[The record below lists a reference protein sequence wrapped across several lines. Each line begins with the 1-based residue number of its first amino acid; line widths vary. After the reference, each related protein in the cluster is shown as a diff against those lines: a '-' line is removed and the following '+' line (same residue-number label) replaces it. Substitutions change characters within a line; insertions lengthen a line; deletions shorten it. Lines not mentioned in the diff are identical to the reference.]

1 MTNRR
6 FNIGRQGEQLMN
18 ENLFNAYNRIKYI
31 GNGLNVPIQQ
41 YQSPIPDYSLWINR
55 ATGNDVLNVYNQAS
69 RTWNPAFKGYYHPIN
84 LKEQPLYPVDGQLF
98 IDGNG
103 VLRYYEDKQWKVVG
117 AASADDLSSML
128 MGIDNFLI
136 MPDMSPLTG
145 TQRDYVVPSAAVG
158 KLFDNK
164 KFIPKDEYY
173 DRSIRI
179 IYPIT
184 DGAVPK
190 EKVSWVHVNPAFL
203 YDTRKRLIRITDS
216 IKSNNYFIS
225 TPTTNTE
232 FYGYKLGNPAG
243 TLLRYIQDYSNDEN
257 ISSESTDTISDYRIV
272 NGGIQ
277 LLNSATL
284 LYDFIYAITY
294 KFDTIESSVGSVLT
308 GSSIIGDNNQVYVG
322 QIAGFPLVFLG
333 GLYYEQGEYIYN
345 AREGTLTFE
354 GANISNDMDLTVA
367 AFADVVR
374 YPAQGEYEGLE
385 RQQRPPFDVTVIK
398 DNVDSEG
405 NIVIQHE
412 YLKQAKNFKHPI
424 AFVQGIATLYDTD
437 YGITDEIELDA
448 DLGQIKVFNF
458 GPIEDG
464 DEVKILVADIGDAK
478 LSSGY
483 TKTTTIGDKKV
494 GRIEDNRIT
503 DDKKYLVFINGIC
516 TAPSDH
522 EVYNGYIEIDN
533 LLEDTQYIL
542 MSLDKGN
549 TGIDLLFDS
558 TVAYYTF
565 QIDDHNEAS
574 VYNDCNMVTSY
585 ITSDDDSGINGLL
598 MDRTAIQKKSIGEE
612 TYSTGEIL
620 LLRDFADEDAS
631 TYVYKIF
638 NVNGDY
644 QWTTYAEKYGNDEM
658 LKLDQ
663 MLVQLN
669 GPGSVSIIS
678 NSQIKNKKITY
689 YAYSYADE
697 TDEPILKGTDT
708 YKYAVKDHI
717 ADTTIPETQDFY
729 VRRTHYYSPIGKGI
743 LGTYVN
749 GIQVRSYDDENVEC
763 KYHIPTH
770 TNINFKKTWG
780 NKCDLYN
787 LIKTINDTTTVDQLI
802 EMKNGEFSEELK
814 DYSITDSLL
823 ARFKSL
829 HNALIEMENNNPL
842 NYFVERIEQGE
853 AFSANRDWC
862 TFANRYTP
870 FTNTYT
876 SNSYIGPGNVDIYLN
891 GVMLD
896 RSSYSIFDSCNVIL
910 NDLDVAGGSDE
921 FDFDDSKSHRLI
933 KYYIKHYDPDTDK
946 TIGEVKRFYC
956 ETPDEVL
963 IEYRPDTSLR
973 KTSYEIKEVTYDTGV
988 LPYEDYEFPNS
999 LINSKDEIKI
1009 WIDGILYT
1017 GGYEIKNK
1025 DIVLKNSPLQPDP
1038 IRLYFDTHPDTYREW
1053 KKDNGE
1059 YTYRRSRI
1067 IFEWR

>member
-41 YQSPIPDYSLWINR
+41 YQAPIPDYSLWINR

-69 RTWNPAFKGYYHPIN
+69 RTWTPAFEGYYHPIN
-84 LKEQPLYPVDGQLF
+84 LKEQPLYPVEGQLF

-128 MGIDNFLI
+128 MGISNFLI
-136 MPDMSPLTG
+136 MPNMSQLTG
-145 TQRDYVVPSAAVG
+145 TARDYVVPSAAVG

-164 KFIPKDEYY
+164 KFIPKDEYNEA
-173 DRSIRI
+173 SGIRI
-179 IYPIT
+179 IYPRT
-184 DGAVPK
+184 DGSAPE

-203 YDTRKRLIRITDS
+203 CGARKRLIKVLD
-216 IKSNNYFIS
+216 KDNYFIS

-243 TLLRYIQDYSNDEN
+243 TLLRYMQDYGNNES
-257 ISSESTDTISDYRIV
+257 ISSDSTDTISDYRIV
-272 NGGIQ
+272 NQGIQ
-277 LLNSATL
+277 LLNNGRKF
-284 LYDFIYAITY
+284 DFIYAITY
-294 KFDTIESSVGSVLT
+294 KFDTIESSVGNVLT
-308 GSSIIGDNNQVYVG
+308 GSSTIGDNNQVYVG

-333 GLYYEQGEYIYN
+333 GLYYEQGEYVYD

-374 YPAQGEYEGLE
+374 YTLVEYPDTE
-385 RQQRPPFDVTVIK
+385 RQQRPPFDVTVTK
-398 DNVDSEG
+398 DNIDSEG
-405 NIVIQHE
+405 NIVVQHE
-412 YLKQAKNFKHPI
+412 YLKQAKEFKHPI
-424 AFVQGIATLYDTD
+424 AFVQGVAALYDAD
-437 YGITDEIELDA
+437 YGITDEIELDG

-458 GPIEDG
+458 GPIEDN
-464 DEVKILVADIGDAK
+464 DEVKIMIADIGDAK

-483 TKTTTIGDKKV
+483 TKTTTVGDKKV
-494 GRIEDNRIT
+494 GRIEDDRIT

-522 EVYNGYIEIDN
+522 EVYNGYIEIDD

-558 TVAYYTF
+558 TVAYFTF
-565 QIDDHNEAS
+565 QIDDHNQAS

-585 ITSDDDSGINGLL
+585 VTSADDSINGLL
-598 MDRTAIQKKSIGEE
+598 LDRLSIQAKSIGEE

-620 LLRDFADEDAS
+620 SLRDFADEDAS

-638 NVNGDY
+638 NANGDY
-644 QWTTYAEKYGNDEM
+644 QWTTYEQEYGNAEM
-658 LKLDQ
+658 LQLDQ

-678 NSQIKNKKITY
+678 NDKLKGKNITY

-717 ADTTIPETQDFY
+717 ADTTIPDIQDFY
-729 VRRTHYYSPIGKGI
+729 VRRTHFYSPIGKGI

-749 GIQVRSYDDENVEC
+749 GVQVRSYDDEHVEC

-780 NKCDLYN
+780 NQCDLYD
-787 LIKTINDTTTVDQLI
+787 LIKAIDDTTTIDKLI
-802 EMKNGEFSEELK
+802 DMKNGEFSEELK

-829 HNALIEMENNNPL
+829 HNALIEMETNNPL

-853 AFSANRDWC
+853 SFSVNRDWC

-870 FTNTYT
+870 FNNTYT
-876 SNSYIGPGNVDIYLN
+876 SNSYIGPGMVDIYLN

-921 FDFDDSKSHRLI
+921 FDFDDSDSHRLI
-933 KYYIKHYDPDTDK
+933 KYYIKKYDPDTNR

-973 KTSYEIKEVTYDTGV
+973 KTSYEIKEVTYDTSV

-999 LINSKDEIKI
+999 LINTKDEIKI

-1025 DIVLKNSPLQPDP
+1025 DIILKNSPLQTDP
-1038 IRLYFDTHPDTYREW
+1038 IRLYFDTHPDTYKEW

-1059 YTYRRSRI
+1059 YIYRRSRI

>member
-41 YQSPIPDYSLWINR
+41 YQSPILDYSLWINR

-69 RTWNPAFKGYYHPIN
+69 RTWSPAFEGYYHPIN
-84 LKEQPLYPVDGQLF
+84 LKEQPLYPVEGQLF
-98 IDGNG
+98 IDSNG

-128 MGIDNFLI
+128 MGISNFLI
-136 MPDMSPLTG
+136 IPDMSSLTG
-145 TQRDYVVPSAAVG
+145 TTRDYVVPSTAVG

-173 DRSIRI
+173 EASGIRI
-179 IYPIT
+179 IYPRE
-184 DGAVPK
+184 DGSAPE

-203 YDTRKRLIRITDS
+203 YGARKRLIKVLD
-216 IKSNNYFIS
+216 KDNYFIS
-225 TPTTNTE
+225 TPTVNTE

-243 TLLRYIQDYSNDEN
+243 TLLRYMQDYSNNKN
-257 ISSESTDTISDYRIV
+257 ISSDSTDTISDYRIV
-272 NGGIQ
+272 NQGIQ
-277 LLNSATL
+277 LLNKAKE
-284 LYDFIYAITY
+284 YDFIYAITY
-294 KFDTIESSVGSVLT
+294 KFDTIESSAGNVLT
-308 GSSIIGDNNQVYVG
+308 GSSTIGDNNQVYVG
-322 QIAGFPLVFLG
+322 QIAGFPLVFLSG
-333 GLYYEQGEYIYN
+333 MYFEQGEYVYD
-345 AREGTLTFE
+345 AKEGTLTFE
-354 GANISNDMDLTVA
+354 NTDITNDIDLTVA

-374 YPAQGEYEGLE
+374 YTLAEYPETE
-385 RQQRPPFDVTVIK
+385 RQQRPPFDVTVTKNNI
-398 DNVDSEG
+398 DSEG
-405 NIVIQHE
+405 NIVVQHE
-412 YLKQAKNFKHPI
+412 YLKQAKDFKHPI
-424 AFVQGIATLYDTD
+424 AFVQGVATLYDTD
-437 YGITDEIELDA
+437 YGITDEIEIDA

-458 GPIEDG
+458 GPIEDN
-464 DEVKILVADIGDAK
+464 DKVKIMVADIGDAEM
-478 LSSGY
+478 SG
-483 TKTTTIGDKKV
+483 
-494 GRIEDNRIT
+494 GRIIDNKIVDSRIT

-522 EVYNGYIEIDN
+522 EVYNGYIEIDDLTIEN
-533 LLEDTQYIL
+533 LAKEDIPQYIL

-585 ITSDDDSGINGLL
+585 VTSADDSINGLL
-598 MDRTAIQKKSIGEE
+598 LDRLSIQTKSIGEE

-620 LLRDFADEDAS
+620 SLRDYADEDAS

-638 NVNGDY
+638 NANGDY
-644 QWTTYAEKYGNDEM
+644 QWTTYEEQYSNAEM
-658 LKLDQ
+658 LQLDQ

-678 NSQIKNKKITY
+678 NDKLKGKNITY
-689 YAYSYADE
+689 YAYTYADE

-717 ADTTIPETQDFY
+717 ADTTIPNMQDFY
-729 VRRTHYYSPIGKGI
+729 VRRTYFYTPTGKGI
-743 LGTYVN
+743 LGTYIN
-749 GIQVRSYDDENVEC
+749 GIQVRSYDDEHVEC

-770 TNINFKKTWG
+770 ANINFKKTWG
-780 NKCDLYN
+780 NQCDLYN
-787 LIKTINDTTTVDQLI
+787 LIKTIDDTTTIDKLI

-829 HNALIEMENNNPL
+829 HNALIEMETSNPL
-842 NYFVERIEQGE
+842 SYFVERIEQGE
-853 AFSANRDWC
+853 SFSVNRDWC
-862 TFANRYTP
+862 TFADRYTP
-870 FTNTYT
+870 FNNTYT
-876 SNSYIGPGNVDIYLN
+876 SNSYIGPGMVDVYLN

-921 FDFDDSKSHRLI
+921 FDFDDLDSHRLI
-933 KYYIKHYDPDTDK
+933 KYYIKKYDPDTNK
-946 TIGEVKRFYC
+946 IIGEVKRFYC

-999 LINSKDEIKI
+999 LINTKDEIKI

-1025 DIVLKNSPLQPDP
+1025 DIILKNSPLQTDP
-1038 IRLYFDTHPDTYREW
+1038 IRLYFDTHPDTYKEW
-1053 KKDNGE
+1053 RKNNGE

>member
-41 YQSPIPDYSLWINR
+41 YQAPIPDYSLWINR

-69 RTWNPAFKGYYHPIN
+69 RTWSPAFEGYYHPIN
-84 LKEQPLYPVDGQLF
+84 LKEQPLYPVEGQLF

-128 MGIDNFLI
+128 MGISNFLI

-145 TQRDYVVPSAAVG
+145 TARDYVVPSAAVG

-164 KFIPKDEYY
+164 KFIPKDEYNEA
-173 DRSIRI
+173 SGIRI
-179 IYPIT
+179 IYPRT
-184 DGAVPK
+184 DESAPE

-203 YDTRKRLIRITDS
+203 CGARKRLIKVLD
-216 IKSNNYFIS
+216 KDNYFIS

-243 TLLRYIQDYSNDEN
+243 TLLRYMQDYGNNES
-257 ISSESTDTISDYRIV
+257 ISSDSTDTISDYRIV
-272 NGGIQ
+272 NQGIQ
-277 LLNSATL
+277 LLNDGRKF
-284 LYDFIYAITY
+284 DFIYAITY
-294 KFDTIESSVGSVLT
+294 KFDTIESSVGNVLT
-308 GSSIIGDNNQVYVG
+308 GSSTIGDNNQVYVG

-333 GLYYEQGEYIYN
+333 GLYYEQGEYVYD

-374 YPAQGEYEGLE
+374 YTLVEYPDTE
-385 RQQRPPFDVTVIK
+385 RQQRPPFDVTVTK
-398 DNVDSEG
+398 DNIDSEG
-405 NIVIQHE
+405 NIVVQHE
-412 YLKQAKNFKHPI
+412 YLKQAKDFKHPI
-424 AFVQGIATLYDTD
+424 AFVQGVAALYDAD
-437 YGITDEIELDA
+437 YGITDEIELDG

-458 GPIEDG
+458 GPIEDN
-464 DEVKILVADIGDAK
+464 DEIKIMIADIGDAK

-483 TKTTTIGDKKV
+483 TKTTTVGDKKV
-494 GRIEDNRIT
+494 GRIEDDRIT

-522 EVYNGYIEIDN
+522 EVYNGYIEIDD

-558 TVAYYTF
+558 TVAYFTF
-565 QIDDHNEAS
+565 QIDDHNQAS

-585 ITSDDDSGINGLL
+585 VTSADDSINGLL
-598 MDRTAIQKKSIGEE
+598 LDRLSIQAKSIGEE

-620 LLRDFADEDAS
+620 SLRDFADEDAS

-638 NVNGDY
+638 NANGDY
-644 QWTTYAEKYGNDEM
+644 QWTTYEQEYGNAEM
-658 LKLDQ
+658 LQLDQ

-678 NSQIKNKKITY
+678 NDKLKGKNITY

-717 ADTTIPETQDFY
+717 ADTTIPDIQDFY
-729 VRRTHYYSPIGKGI
+729 VRRTHFYSPIGKGI

-749 GIQVRSYDDENVEC
+749 GVQVRSYDDEHVEC

-780 NKCDLYN
+780 NQCDLYD
-787 LIKTINDTTTVDQLI
+787 LIKAIDDTTTIDKLI
-802 EMKNGEFSEELK
+802 DMKNGEFSEELK

-829 HNALIEMENNNPL
+829 HNALIEMETNNPL

-853 AFSANRDWC
+853 SFSVNRDWC

-870 FTNTYT
+870 FNNTYT
-876 SNSYIGPGNVDIYLN
+876 SNSYIGPGMVDIYLN

-921 FDFDDSKSHRLI
+921 FDFDDSDSHRLI
-933 KYYIKHYDPDTDK
+933 KYYIKKYDPDTDK

-999 LINSKDEIKI
+999 LINTKDEIKI

-1025 DIVLKNSPLQPDP
+1025 DISEKAEITIEVN
-1038 IRLYFDTHPDTYREW
+1038 DTYKEW

-1059 YTYRRSRI
+1059 YIYRRSRI